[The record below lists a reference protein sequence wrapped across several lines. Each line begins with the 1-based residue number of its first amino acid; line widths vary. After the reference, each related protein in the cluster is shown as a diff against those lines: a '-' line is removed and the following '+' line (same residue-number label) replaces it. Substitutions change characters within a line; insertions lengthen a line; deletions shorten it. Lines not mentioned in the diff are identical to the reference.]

1 MVLGL
6 VDTNNNNKSD
16 NENFSNIDAEIALI
30 GCILLDNRNYEKI
43 SEFLNEEHFVDENN
57 KIIFRTIK
65 NLLDKNILVSP
76 ITLKNYLPE
85 NENSEDNLKYL
96 NHIRDSA
103 PSTQNTVNY
112 GKLIYDLHLKRN
124 LVVIA
129 HNIIQETNNKT
140 EQLGGNDL
148 IENAENE
155 LYLLSQTGNAD
166 RKFLDFGTA
175 LKNAVD
181 IISEAYKR
189 DGRIAGI
196 PTGFRDLDKKLGGLH
211 KSDLIIVA
219 GRPSMGK
226 TALGTNIAFNCAYK
240 YQEEKDELGNIKV
253 IDGGKVAFFSLEMS
267 SEQLATRI
275 LAERSKI
282 SGDKMRKAEFSKN
295 DFNKIAQTSSELENL
310 NLIIDDNPILTI
322 PALRARARR
331 LKRLH
336 NINLI
341 IIDYLQLMS
350 ASSNNRND
358 GRVQEISEITRGLKS
373 IAKELN
379 IPIIALSQLSRQVE
393 QREDKRPQL
402 SDLRESGTI
411 EQDSDVVMFI
421 YRESYYLERMM
432 PIRKPEE
439 DEIKYNE
446 RMARWQQ
453 LAEESYNKAEIIVAK
468 QRHGPIGSI
477 KMHFDANFTKFSDL
491 SNEEYDNIM
500 E

>member
-1 MVLGL
+1 MAFELI
-6 VDTNNNNKSD
+6 DSK
-16 NENFSNIDAEIALI
+16 NESKNQDNFSNIEAEIALI
-30 GCILLDNRNYEKI
+30 GCILWDNRNYEKI
-43 SEFLNEEHFVDENN
+43 SDFLNEDHFVDENN
-57 KIIFRTIK
+57 QLIYKTIK

-76 ITLKNYLPE
+76 ITLKNYLPNDE
-85 NENSEDNLKYL
+85 NNVDNIKYL
-96 NHIRDSA
+96 NQIKDSA
-103 PSTQNTVNY
+103 PSTQNAYNY
-112 GKLIYDLHLKRN
+112 AKLIYDLHIKRN
-124 LVVIA
+124 LVGIA
-129 HNIIQETNNKT
+129 HNIIQDTNSKHENSD
-140 EQLGGNDL
+140 GNSL
-148 IENAENE
+148 IENAEND
-155 LYLLSQTGNAD
+155 LYLLSQSGSSD
-166 RKFLDFGTA
+166 RKYIDFGTA

-189 DGRIAGI
+189 DGKIAGV
-196 PTGFRDLDKKLGGLH
+196 PTGFKDLDKKLGGLH

-226 TALGTNIAFNCAYK
+226 TALGTNIAFNCAIK
-240 YQEEKDELGNIKV
+240 YHEEKDEFDNLKI

-275 LAERSKI
+275 LAEQSRI

-295 DFNKIAQTSSELENL
+295 DFNKIAKTSSDLEKL

-322 PALRARARR
+322 PTLRARARR

-350 ASSNNRND
+350 SPNNRRND

-439 DEIKYNE
+439 DDIKYNE
-446 RMARWQQ
+446 RMSRWQQ
-453 LAEESYNKAEIIVAK
+453 MTDESYNKAEIIIAK
-468 QRHGPIGSI
+468 QRHGPIGTI

-491 SNEEYDNIM
+491 SNKDYDNVI

>member
-1 MVLGL
+1 MALEAVNTT
-6 VDTNNNNKSD
+6 DKFNK
-16 NENFSNIDAEIALI
+16 NENIFSNLDAEIAII
-30 GCILLDNRNYEKI
+30 GCILWDNRNYEKI
-43 SEFLNEEHFVDENN
+43 SDFLHEDHFVDENN
-57 KIIFRTIK
+57 KHIYKIIK
-65 NLLDKNILVSP
+65 NLLEKNILVSP
-76 ITLKNYLPE
+76 ITLKNYLPDD
-85 NENSEDNLKYL
+85 DNKIDNIKYL
-96 NHIRDSA
+96 NQIKDSA
-103 PSTQNTVNY
+103 PSTQNTYNY
-112 GKLIYDLHLKRN
+112 AKIIYDLHIKRN
-124 LVVIA
+124 LIGIA
-129 HNIIQETNNKT
+129 HNIIQETNSKN
-140 EQLGGNDL
+140 ESVLGQEL
-148 IENAENE
+148 IENAEND

-166 RKFLDFGTA
+166 RKYINFGTA
-175 LKNAVD
+175 LKNAVN
-181 IISEAYKR
+181 IINEAYKR
-189 DGRIAGI
+189 DGKIAGV

-226 TALGTNIAFNCAYK
+226 TALGTNIAFNCAIK
-240 YQEEKDELGNIKV
+240 YQEEKDEFDNIRI

-282 SGDKMRKAEFSKN
+282 SGDKMRKAEFSKD
-295 DFNKIAQTSSELENL
+295 DFNKIAKTSSELENL
-310 NLIIDDNPILTI
+310 NLVIDDNPVLTI
-322 PALRARARR
+322 PSLRARARR

-350 ASSNNRND
+350 AATNNRND

-411 EQDSDVVMFI
+411 EQDADVVMFI

-432 PIRKPEE
+432 PIRKSDE
-439 DEIKYNE
+439 DDIKYNE
-446 RMARWQQ
+446 RMSRWQQ
-453 LAEESYNKAEIIVAK
+453 MTDESYNKAEIIIAK
-468 QRHGPIGSI
+468 QRHGPIGTI

-491 SNEEYDNIM
+491 SNQDYDNII

>member
-1 MVLGL
+1 MKDG
-6 VDTNNNNKSD
+6 KSD
-16 NENFSNIDAEIALI
+16 SNFSNIDAEIAVI
-30 GCILLDNRNYEKI
+30 GCILWDNRNFEKV
-43 SEFLNEEHFVDENN
+43 SEFLHEDHFTNENN
-57 KIIFRTIK
+57 KIIYKTIS
-65 NLLDKNILVSP
+65 NLLNKNILVSP
-76 ITLKNYLPE
+76 ITLKNYLPDD
-85 NENSEDNLKYL
+85 DNKVDNIKYL
-96 NHIRDSA
+96 NQIKDST
-103 PSTQNTVNY
+103 PSTQNTLNY
-112 GKLIYDLHLKRN
+112 GKLIYDLHIKRS
-124 LVVIA
+124 LIGIA
-129 HNIIQETNNKT
+129 HNIIQNSATSSDNLDGHK
-140 EQLGGNDL
+140 Q
-148 IENAENE
+148 IENAEND
-155 LYLLSQTGNAD
+155 LYLLSQTGSAD
-166 RKFLDFGTA
+166 RKYVDFGSA

-189 DGRIAGI
+189 DGKIAGV

-226 TALGTNIAFNCAYK
+226 TALGTNIAFNCAFK
-240 YQEEKDELGNIKV
+240 YQEEKDELNNIKV

-267 SEQLATRI
+267 TEQLATRI

-282 SGDKMRKAEFSKN
+282 SGDKMRKAEFNKDDFSKIT
-295 DFNKIAQTSSELENL
+295 KTVSEIEKL

-322 PALRARARR
+322 PSLRARARR

-350 ASSNNRND
+350 SASTSRND
-358 GRVQEISEITRGLKS
+358 GRVQEISEITRGLKA

-421 YRESYYLERMM
+421 FRESYYLERMM
-432 PIRKPEE
+432 PIKKPEE
-439 DEIKYNE
+439 DELKYNE
-446 RMARWQQ
+446 RMSRWQQ
-453 LAEESYNKAEIIVAK
+453 LTDESYNKAEIIVAK
-468 QRHGPIGSI
+468 QRHGPIGTI

-491 SNEEYDNIM
+491 SNEEYDNII

>member
-1 MVLGL
+1 MAIELINTKANSN
-6 VDTNNNNKSD
+6 DAND
-16 NENFSNIDAEIALI
+16 NFFNFEAEIAII
-30 GCILLDNRNYEKI
+30 GCVLWDNKNFEKI
-43 SEFLNEEHFVDENN
+43 SEFLHEDHFVNENN
-57 KIIFRTIK
+57 KLIFKTIK
-65 NLLDKNILVSP
+65 NLIDKNILVSP

-85 NENSEDNLKYL
+85 NDEIDTVKYL
-96 NHIRDSA
+96 NQIKDSA
-103 PSTQNTVNY
+103 PSTQNAYNY
-112 GKLIYDLHLKRN
+112 GKLIYDLHIKRN
-124 LVVIA
+124 LLGIA
-129 HNIIQETNNKT
+129 NNIIQDTNDTTNNSDS
-140 EQLGGNDL
+140 NAL
-148 IENAENE
+148 IENAEND
-155 LYLLSQTGNAD
+155 LYNLSQTGNAD
-166 RKFLDFGTA
+166 RKFIDFGTA

-189 DGRIAGI
+189 EGKIAGV

-211 KSDLIIVA
+211 QSDLIIVA

-226 TALGTNIAFNCAYK
+226 TALGTNIAYNCASK
-240 YQEEKDELGNIKV
+240 YEEEIDEFGKVNI

-275 LAERSKI
+275 LAEKSKI
-282 SGDKMRKAEFSKN
+282 SGDKMRKAEFSKE
-295 DFNKIAQTSSELENL
+295 DFNKIARTSSELENL
-310 NLIIDDNPILTI
+310 NLIIDDNPVLTI
-322 PALRARARR
+322 PTLRARARR

-350 ASSNNRND
+350 SASNRND

-439 DEIKYNE
+439 DDLKYNE
-446 RMARWQQ
+446 RMSRWQQ
-453 LAEESYNKAEIIVAK
+453 MNEESYNKSEIIIAK
-468 QRHGPIGSI
+468 QRHGPIGTI

-491 SNEEYDNIM
+491 SNEDYDNVI